1 MAFQICFFK
10 MSPVHTIESVSLST
24 LSDTKKLVTWNYYV
38 EYHLKV
44 DWKNFTAINLILKKK
59 KKKEKKI
66 DIFTNQFV
74 NLEVKYGRILQT
86 EM

>member
-1 MAFQICFFK
+1 

-24 LSDTKKLVTWNYYV
+24 LSDTNKLVTWNYYV

-44 DWKNFTAINLILKKK
+44 DWKNFTAINLIKKK
-59 KKKEKKI
+59 KEEKKI

-86 EM
+86 KM

>member
-1 MAFQICFFK
+1 MELLCRI
-10 MSPVHTIESVSLST
+10 SLKGRLEKFHSYK
-24 LSDTKKLVTWNYYV
+24 SD
-38 EYHLKV
+38 
-44 DWKNFTAINLILKKK
+44 LKKK